1 MSENEPPEVPATAL
15 GPVRPL
21 SIRITDG
28 LRAQLDV
35 IAQLNDRS
43 VTEEIRLALE
53 AWVQTSKSDPNGAP
67 ARRDGAGRNRTR
79 SPDAAERHRGHHR
92 RRRFRSEDSVESQ
105 GSLPVAGG
113 SGEGGCP
120 GIECFRALCPGG
132 CPKHHLRQSPTSLL
146 PRGLSEN

>member
-1 MSENEPPEVPATAL
+1 MAENEPEVPASAL

-53 AWVQTSKSDPNGAP
+53 AWVETSKSDPKVLQRAETVRAEIEREAKTKQSAIEAIFGGA
-67 ARRDGAGRNRTR
+67 
-79 SPDAAERHRGHHR
+79 
-92 RRRFRSEDSVESQ
+92 
-105 GSLPVAGG
+105 AGG
-113 SGEGGCP
+113 GAKTP
-120 GIECFRALCPGG
+120 TARATKPV
-132 CPKHHLRQSPTSLL
+132 
-146 PRGLSEN
+146 

>member
-1 MSENEPPEVPATAL
+1 MAENEPEVPASAL

-53 AWVQTSKSDPNGAP
+53 AWVETSKSDPKVLQ
-67 ARRDGAGRNRTR
+67 R
-79 SPDAAERHRGHHR
+79 AETVRAEIEREAQTKQSAIEAIFG
-92 RRRFRSEDSVESQ
+92 
-105 GSLPVAGG
+105 GTAGG
-113 SGEGGCP
+113 SGAKAP
-120 GIECFRALCPGG
+120 M
-132 CPKHHLRQSPTSLL
+132 
-146 PRGLSEN
+146 PRGTKSA